1 MLLKASQRGGAK
13 QLANHILR
21 SKENEH
27 VEVYD
32 VRGCTSDNPNIAFQE
47 MYALSRGTECR
58 QFMFSLSLNPPLD
71 EDVPP
76 EYFENA
82 LASIE
87 KEMGLENQP
96 RVVVFHEKEGRRHA
110 YCVWSRID
118 IQEMK
123 AINLP
128 FYKNKL
134 NEISKQLYLEHG
146 WELPKGYI
154 DRQYSNPTNFSLK
167 EWQQARRAK
176 EDPQVLKALFKQS
189 WEISDSKQA
198 FAQALQE
205 YGFILAR
212 GDRRGYV
219 AVDYKGEVYSLSRW
233 AGVKTKQFK
242 ERLGNPQNLPS
253 IQSAKAEIGKKMTD
267 VLERHIQEAETHSQ
281 QKFKPLKRA
290 VQTMC
295 YQHRAKRKK
304 LKLEQWERWQHEE
317 KERIARLP
325 KGIKGLWHRIT
336 GKYRKIRVINEHETV
351 HCIARD
357 QKKKQR
363 LIAEQ
368 LKERQK
374 LQTKIQHL
382 RHEHKETMLNIRL
395 EIGHYLE
402 MQEKGKDT
410 LDINKDFNQRLHD
423 KDHSFDM
430 EQ

>member
-1 MLLKASQRGGAK
+1 MKK
-13 QLANHILR
+13 
-21 SKENEH
+21 K
-27 VEVYD
+27 
-32 VRGCTSDNPNIAFQE
+32 
-47 MYALSRGTECR
+47 ALSDDLDFFCNPIQVHPNLAVKYKQEVQNLIT
-58 QFMFSLSLNPPLD
+58 SLN
-71 EDVPP
+71 
-76 EYFENA
+76 
-82 LASIE
+82 S
-87 KEMGLENQP
+87 
-96 RVVVFHEKEGRRHA
+96 
-110 YCVWSRID
+110 S
-118 IQEMK
+118 
-123 AINLP
+123 
-128 FYKNKL
+128 
-134 NEISKQLYLEHG
+134 
-146 WELPKGYI
+146 
-154 DRQYSNPTNFSLK
+154 
-167 EWQQARRAK
+167 
-176 EDPQVLKALFKQS
+176 
-189 WEISDSKQA
+189 
-198 FAQALQE
+198 
-205 YGFILAR
+205 
-212 GDRRGYV
+212 DRRGYV

-267 VLERHIQEAETHSQ
+267 VLERHIQEAETYSQ

-295 YQHRAKRKK
+295 NQHRAKRKK
-304 LKLEQWERWQHEE
+304 LKLEQEERWQHEE

-336 GKYRKIRVINEHETV
+336 GKYRKIRVINEHETA

-363 LIAEQ
+363 FIAEQ

-374 LQTKIQHL
+374 LQTKIQHF

-410 LDINKDFNQRLHD
+410 LDISKDFNQRLHD

>member
-110 YCVWSRID
+110 HCVWSRID

-154 DRQYSNPTNFSLK
+154 DRQYSNPTNFSLE

-267 VLERHIQEAETHSQ
+267 VLERHIQEAETYSQ

-304 LKLEQWERWQHEE
+304 LKLEQEERWQHEE

-336 GKYRKIRVINEHETV
+336 GKYRKIRAINEHETA
-351 HCIARD
+351 HCLARD

-374 LQTKIQHL
+374 LQTKIQHF

-410 LDINKDFNQRLHD
+410 LDINKDFNQHPHD